1 MSARDLNSPMPAGRI
16 VDAAGVPTL
25 QFQNFIQRIW
35 QRTGFA
41 PGQDVAWLARL
52 IDEAVLSGAQAQSAA
67 ITAHQEADQAR
78 MAALICQQ
86 SDLIAR
92 QQAALDVAMI
102 ALARTRA
109 QEQDARAALDT
120 ALVALTQAISK
131 NSLASKAL
139 EMANDSAILALTARR
154 K

>member
-1 MSARDLNSPMPAGRI
+1 
-16 VDAAGVPTL
+16 
-25 QFQNFIQRIW
+25 
-35 QRTGFA
+35 
-41 PGQDVAWLARL
+41 
-52 IDEAVLSGAQAQSAA
+52 
-67 ITAHQEADQAR
+67 

-109 QEQDARAALDT
+109 QEQDARAALNT

-131 NSLASKAL
+131 NSVASKAL
-139 EMANDSAILALTARR
+139 EMARDSAILSLTTRR